1 MERLFCGSQA
11 LSGVNPSKLGSPQN
25 NSLLALVWGLVI
37 SRTPWSKGVKL
48 HIVLEMLFNL

>member
-25 NSLLALVWGLVI
+25 NGSWLLSGDW
-37 SRTPWSKGVKL
+37 
-48 HIVLEMLFNL
+48 LFQELLGPRELSYT